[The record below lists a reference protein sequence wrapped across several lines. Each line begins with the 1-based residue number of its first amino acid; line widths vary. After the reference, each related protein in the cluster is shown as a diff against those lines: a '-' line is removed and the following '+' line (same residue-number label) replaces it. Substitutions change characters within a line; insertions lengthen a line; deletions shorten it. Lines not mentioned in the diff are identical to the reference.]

1 MASAFVS
8 SSLTVSES
16 CQLGPFVTGPRWP
29 ARRTLTSCVTGGR
42 PRPWEAT
49 TTALPTTP
57 SRLVPSCRW
66 GPGSA
71 SPGSGTTFVRH
82 ASGPPG
88 APTVLLLHGLLA
100 TGALNWYR
108 CFEPLREHF
117 EVLAI
122 DHRGH
127 GRGIRSSRR
136 FRLAD
141 CADDVAAVLE
151 QRGGTPVIAVGYS
164 MGGPIAQLLWKRHR
178 SLVDGMVLIATGM
191 EFVPGNRHRYA
202 ASALL
207 LAAAGTRV
215 GTAATWLPGRV
226 VRSVRPTRRPSER
239 PEELAD
245 WGRQEMTKHQ
255 GRAMLEAAHA
265 IANYSAKPW
274 IGQVDIPT
282 SVIVTEQDTAV
293 APNAQ
298 LKMAMAIPGAHIS
311 RIPGGH
317 VSCMEPDFGRKV
329 TDACLD
335 VAHRVELGYAP
346 YPPGESDASVSTP

>member
-1 MASAFVS
+1 MTDGGIDDVPDLADEQVPAGAYVPMGAR
-8 SSLTVSES
+8 VD
-16 CQLGPFVTGPRWP
+16 LG
-29 ARRTLTSCVTGGR
+29 
-42 PRPWEAT
+42 
-49 TTALPTTP
+49 
-57 SRLVPSCRW
+57 SR
-66 GPGSA
+66 
-71 SPGSGTTFVRH
+71 GTTFVRH

-88 APTVLLLHGLLA
+88 APTVLLLHGWLA

-127 GRGIRSSRR
+127 GRGIRSRRR

-141 CADDVAAVLE
+141 CADDVAEVLE
-151 QRGGTPVIAVGYS
+151 RRGGTPVIAVGYS

-178 SLVDGMVLIATGM
+178 SLVDGMVLIATGV

-207 LAAAGTRV
+207 VAAAGTRV
-215 GTAATWLPGRV
+215 GTAATWVPSRV
-226 VRSVRPTRRPSER
+226 ARAVAGPRGPRER
-239 PEELAD
+239 PEVLAD

-255 GRAMLEAAHA
+255 SRVMLEAAHA
-265 IANYSAKPW
+265 IANYSAKHW
-274 IGQVDIPT
+274 IDQVDVPT
-282 SVIVTEQDTAV
+282 SVIVTERDTAV
-293 APNAQ
+293 SPSAQ
-298 LKMAMAIPGAHIS
+298 LKMAMAIPGAHIN

-329 TDACLD
+329 TNACLD
-335 VAHRVELGYAP
+335 VATRIELGYDP
-346 YPPGESDASVSTP
+346 YPPAHLADPSPSP